1 MSEFEYLL
9 SLDIKDSNILSHS
22 KFENE
27 FIRFILL
34 VVFKNL
40 KMKKIND
47 DEKVK
52 CKVKFHSGLQEVHIL
67 NNFLPEIDEFN
78 RSDMDSCLKDLE
90 DILSNFYSGD
100 EFPFNAI

>member
-9 SLDIKDSNILSHS
+9 SLDIKDYNILSHS

-27 FIRFILL
+27 FIRYILL
-34 VVFKNL
+34 IIFKNV

-47 DEKVK
+47 DKKLKSKEK
-52 CKVKFHSGLQEVHIL
+52 FQNGLQQVHIL
-67 NNFLPEIDEFN
+67 NTFLPEIDEFN

-90 DILSNFYSGD
+90 EILSNFYSGD